1 MHKKSLSLA
10 PSGKSVS
17 IRFLIGGAFSGVP
30 WLLAWLTIAIAIGN
44 ILSAEGPYLDFRPVL
59 IAASLLI
66 IAGLY
71 FLHKRIKYDPR
82 SATLTISRGWLIPFP
97 TSRIALADISGFE
110 VQKQLFQGRSSLR
123 APRRTMALWQV
134 SCLLNNG
141 EKRFLRT
148 VGDQWNAS
156 ETAYLLANA
165 TGKPCTGT
173 ECTPQ
178 SVARMR
184 LWTKGIPGIMLLLLA
199 LVWPLPP
206 LAHIGL
212 PDPLLAAVLIQ
223 ITLLYLGVKWC
234 WKGFRVRR

>member
-1 MHKKSLSLA
+1 MPKKSLSLA
-10 PSGKSVS
+10 TDGKSVS
-17 IRFLIGGAFSGVP
+17 ICFLIGGAFSGVP
-30 WLLAWLTIAIAIGN
+30 WLLAWLTLAIAIGN
-44 ILSAEGPYLDFRPVL
+44 VLSAEGPYLDFRPLL
-59 IAASLLI
+59 IAASILI

-82 SATLTISRGWLIPFP
+82 SATLTISRGWLISFP

-110 VQKQLFQGRSSLR
+110 VQKRLFQGRSGLR
-123 APRRTMALWQV
+123 APRRTLALWQV

-141 EKRFLRT
+141 EKRFLRE

-165 TGKPCTGT
+165 TGRPCTGA

-184 LWTKGIPGIMLLLLA
+184 LWTKGVPGIMLLLIA
-199 LVWPLPP
+199 FVVPLSF
-206 LAHIGL
+206 LDYIHF
-212 PDPLLAAVLIQ
+212 PDPLLAGVLIQ